1 MMSAKQWI
9 KLIFGMVFLHLVL
22 PLAAAGKVE
31 VLIEPQPVRVGEPA
45 CLIIRST
52 NGSRNRPLNN
62 RLPNISGLR
71 WLGGAMQSSQ
81 THIINGRRSSVFELK
96 IPFMVSRPG
105 NYTIP
110 SFDLTHS

>member
-1 MMSAKQWI
+1 MMSGKQWI
-9 KLIFGMVFLHLVL
+9 KLIFGLVFLQLVL

-31 VLIEPQPVRVGEPA
+31 VLVEPQPVRTGEA
-45 CLIIRST
+45 AYLIIRST
-52 NGSRNRPLNN
+52 DGTRNKPLNN
-62 RLPNISGLR
+62 RLPTVSGLN